1 MAVEKLIEYLDRNRV
16 KYSVIKHS
24 RAFTAQEVASSAHI
38 KGKELAKTVIV
49 KVDGRLS
56 MAVLPASYDVDLKSL
71 KKVTGAKTIEIA
83 GEGEFKDMFPGCEVG
98 AMPPFGNLYGLD
110 VYVAPSL
117 TEDEH
122 IAFNAG
128 THTEL
133 IQVSYSDFERLVKPI
148 VLAFSTR

>member
-1 MAVEKLIEYLDRNRV
+1 MPVKKLKEYLDQNGV
-16 KYSVIKHS
+16 KYEMLKHP
-24 RAFTAQEVASSAHI
+24 RAFTAQQVASSAHI

-49 KVDGRLS
+49 KVNGKLS
-56 MAVLPASYDVDLKSL
+56 MAVLPSSYNVDLKLL
-71 KKVTGAKTIEIA
+71 KKVTGAKSIELA
-83 GEGEFKDMFPGCEVG
+83 SENDFKDMFPECEVG

-117 TEDEH
+117 AEDEH

-133 IQVSYSDFERLVKPI
+133 IQLSYSDFERLVKPI